1 MRLIVCFAVA
11 MGIAGG
17 AAWAEDDQLAG
28 DALRKAVAGRTVSLE
43 TPLGALPINFRI
55 DGSMQGTAGEL
66 ATYTGS
72 DQDNGR
78 WWIAADRL
86 CQRWNKWLGG
96 RSYCFTLRQRGR
108 SVHWTR
114 SDGLTGMATI
124 RR

>member
-1 MRLIVCFAVA
+1 MTIAAGVA
-11 MGIAGG
+11 SAQ
-17 AAWAEDDQLAG
+17 DDQLAG
-28 DALRKAVAGRTVSLE
+28 DALRKAVAGKTVSLE
-43 TPLGALPINFRI
+43 TPLGALPISFRI
-55 DGSMQGTAGEL
+55 DGSMQATAGDL
-66 ATYTGS
+66 AAYTGS
-72 DQDNGR
+72 GQDHGR

-96 RSYCFTLRQRGR
+96 RSYCFTLRQQGR